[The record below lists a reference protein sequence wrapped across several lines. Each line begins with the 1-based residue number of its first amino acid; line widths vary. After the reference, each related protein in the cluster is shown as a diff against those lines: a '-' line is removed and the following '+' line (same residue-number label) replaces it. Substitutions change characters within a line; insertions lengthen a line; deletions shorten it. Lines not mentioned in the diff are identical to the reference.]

1 MIADRSSTKT
11 TRAEAERWTYQ
22 RYRRETAEGEH
33 FEVIEGI
40 RTMAP
45 SPSRFHQYALTKLAS
60 QLETFVTRENL
71 GTVLVAPFDVYFSED
86 EFVQPDILFVAK
98 DHSERL
104 TDHGVRGAPDL
115 VIEIVSPGSTRMDR
129 ITKRNLYAKHG
140 VPEYWIISP
149 NEQTIEVLTLQN
161 RKYETAG
168 FYEEDDSIASPTL
181 IGFSCV
187 VRDIFVR
194 DDES

>member
-11 TRAEAERWTYQ
+11 TRVEAERWTYQ
-22 RYRRETAEGEH
+22 RYRRETTDGEH
-33 FEVIEGI
+33 FEVIGGFRI
-40 RTMAP
+40 MAP

-60 QLETFVTRENL
+60 QLETFVARENL

-104 TDHGVRGAPDL
+104 TDHSVRGAPDL
-115 VIEIVSPGSTRMDR
+115 VVEIVSPGSTRMDR
-129 ITKRNLYAKHG
+129 ITKRSLYAKHG

-149 NEQTIEVLTLQN
+149 NEQTIEVLTL
-161 RKYETAG
+161 RDGKYETSG
-168 FYEEDDSIASPTL
+168 FYEEDDSIVSPSL
-181 IGFSCV
+181 AGFSCV
-187 VRDIFVR
+187 VREIFVKEN
-194 DDES
+194 DS